1 MTDNNLIRRFFL
13 RLKFKMFFAALAVLI
28 LTGIFIFSISPPGDF
43 PVGKIENIN
52 SGDSL
57 QKISELLK
65 NDNVIR
71 STFVFQS
78 AVIALGG
85 EKKVVAGDYLLDRRE
100 SSISLA
106 YRMISGNFGIEQ
118 IKLTIPE
125 GWNNREIAD
134 YLATRFP
141 KFDKKTFLDL
151 AKGYEGYLF
160 PDTYFI
166 SSRNSIKPEY
176 VISMMR
182 RNFDE
187 KISEIPKTAISG
199 RPLSDIVRMAS
210 IVEEEARTT
219 ENRKIVAGILW
230 KRISLGMPLQVDSTL
245 TYVLGKTSAELTM
258 SDLKTDS
265 LYNTYVHTGLPP
277 TPIDNPGL
285 DAISATIFP
294 TDTPYLYFLSSKDGS
309 TMYYGKTLA
318 EHVANKRKYL
328 K

>member
-1 MTDNNLIRRFFL
+1 MQNSENSFGENLTDNNLIRRFFL

-176 VISMMR
+176 VISMMHLDWKSYIVG
-182 RNFDE
+182 NFQHHYQQPV
-187 KISEIPKTAISG
+187 I
-199 RPLSDIVRMAS
+199 
-210 IVEEEARTT
+210 
-219 ENRKIVAGILW
+219 
-230 KRISLGMPLQVDSTL
+230 
-245 TYVLGKTSAELTM
+245 
-258 SDLKTDS
+258 
-265 LYNTYVHTGLPP
+265 
-277 TPIDNPGL
+277 
-285 DAISATIFP
+285 
-294 TDTPYLYFLSSKDGS
+294 
-309 TMYYGKTLA
+309 
-318 EHVANKRKYL
+318 
-328 K
+328 